1 MKKILIIEDD
11 STIAEVEKDYLQMSG
26 FNVDIETDGRAGLN
40 RALKHEYDLIILDL
54 MLPNVDGFELCEKIR
69 KEKDIPLIMVSAR
82 TEDFAKTRGF
92 ELGLDDYMTKPFSPS
107 ELVARVKGHLTRYEN
122 LTRKPTEERELIS
135 IKGLVIDLTARRVF
149 INEKELVFTVK
160 EYELLV
166 LLASH
171 PDRVFS
177 KEEIFQK
184 IWGFNSEGDIPTIT
198 VHIRRIREKIEA
210 DPSKPQYIAT
220 VWGIGYKFLA

>member
-11 STIAEVEKDYLQMSG
+11 STIAEVERDYLQMSG
-26 FNVDIETDGRAGLN
+26 FNVDIEVDGQEGLN
-40 RALKHEYDLIILDL
+40 KALKNEYDLIILDL
-54 MLPNVDGFELCEKIR
+54 MLPNVDGFELCEEIR
-69 KEKDIPLIMVSAR
+69 RKKDIPLIMVSAR
-82 TEDFAKTRGF
+82 TEDLAKTRGF

-107 ELVARVKGHLTRYEN
+107 ELVARVKGHLSRYEN
-122 LTRKPTEERELIS
+122 LTQKTENTKDVINVR
-135 IKGLVIDLTARRVF
+135 GLTIDLTSRRVF
-149 INEKELVFTVK
+149 VNEKEEIFTVK

-198 VHIRRIREKIEA
+198 VHIRRIREKIES
-210 DPSKPQYIAT
+210 DPSKPQYIST